1 MDNPYLCLKFV
12 WRQLELAFFGAVTS
26 VAALFDYTVDI
37 NIGAYKL
44 YTWRLTMFE
53 KHDKNL
59 ALAKKITRYM
69 FIGLDIVV
77 SLFLLIYGITLA
89 CNSYHSPIPLVIGV
103 LIIIIGIP
111 LVNAAYYFGWL
122 MISLVFDNMY
132 DVKLIRNK
140 LYGAD
145 NAALGLNLGVP
156 TAKEAIAGVDTFAE
170 IKKIKELLDAGIIT
184 EEEFVEMKKK
194 FL

>member
-1 MDNPYLCLKFV
+1 
-12 WRQLELAFFGAVTS
+12 
-26 VAALFDYTVDI
+26 
-37 NIGAYKL
+37 
-44 YTWRLTMFE
+44 MFE

-59 ALAKKITRYM
+59 ALAKKVTQYL
-69 FIGLDIVV
+69 FLGLDIIL
-77 SLFLLIYGITLA
+77 SLSLLIFGIIFATQYYRQVMGILMIV
-89 CNSYHSPIPLVIGV
+89 S
-103 LIIIIGIP
+103 IP
-111 LVNAAYYFGWL
+111 LVNAAYYFSWL

-132 DVKLIRNK
+132 DLKLIRNK

-145 NAALGLNLGVP
+145 NASLGLPLATP